1 MKTGIDRARRLTLAA
16 LTVGA
21 LGFGT
26 SQALAAPSAE
36 AADAKVCNAQVCNRI
51 CQAIP
56 GSIGGFCTS
65 SGSCQCYI
73 RG

>member
-1 MKTGIDRARRLTLAA
+1 MKTTIDRVRRLSLAA
-16 LTVGA
+16 LTVAA

-26 SQALAAPSAE
+26 SQALAAPSAD
-36 AADAKVCNAQVCNRI
+36 ADARVCNPQACNRI

-65 SGSCQCYI
+65 DGSCQCYI
-73 RG
+73 

>member
-1 MKTGIDRARRLTLAA
+1 MRTMNAMRRWIFSAG
-16 LTVGA
+16 TVAA
-21 LGFGT
+21 LGFGGA
-26 SQALAAPSAE
+26 QAMAAPAP
-36 AADAKVCNAQVCNRI
+36 AADAARVCNSQACNRI

-73 RG
+73 

>member
-1 MKTGIDRARRLTLAA
+1 MRGVRGWLFGAGMAA
-16 LTVGA
+16 A

-36 AADAKVCNAQVCNRI
+36 AAEAKVCNSQVCNRI

-73 RG
+73 GG